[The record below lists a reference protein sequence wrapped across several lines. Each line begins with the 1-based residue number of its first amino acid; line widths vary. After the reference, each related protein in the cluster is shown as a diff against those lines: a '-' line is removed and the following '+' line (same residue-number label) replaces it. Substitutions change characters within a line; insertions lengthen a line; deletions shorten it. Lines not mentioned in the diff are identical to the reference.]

1 MINKNRC
8 TQKEIGI
15 VKEVKVQSG
24 DFPTVITV
32 AYLVD
37 GEEYEIKEKLKY
49 KGETIKLGF
58 ISIGQR
64 RFPVIGTKRVMDE
77 VDICYNP
84 ENPAEAYIV
93 GNDGFWTS

>member
-1 MINKNRC
+1 MINKKKC
-8 TQKEIGI
+8 TIIITGI
-15 VKEVKVQSG
+15 VNDIHVKSNDV
-24 DFPTVITV
+24 TLITV
-32 AYLVD
+32 SYLVD

-58 ISIGQR
+58 IPIGQR